1 MRLGILGPLEVRVDG
16 TAVALGGT
24 RQRALLAVLALHA
37 GEVVST
43 DRLVDELWGER
54 PPATAVH
61 TVQVFVS
68 RLRGALGEAAKRLV
82 TQPPGY
88 LLKAGGD
95 EIDAT
100 CAERLYDTARAEQL
114 VAGDAAGAVTRLRE
128 ALALWR
134 GPALADFTYEPFAQA
149 AIARLEELRLS
160 CREELIEAQLSLG
173 RHAEVIYDLEAL
185 VREQPFRERPHGQ
198 LMLALYRCGRQ
209 ADALEAYRTARQ
221 GLVEELGVEP
231 SKSLR
236 ELEEMIL
243 GQDEALDA
251 QLAALRP
258 EPPEPQAQASRKP
271 TSPAPPSPASSAAS
285 APANDADAE
294 PPAGAHVMLRRTA
307 TVLVARLSTG
317 GHADPER
324 ARAQIAAGRREVER
338 VVTHHGGACIS
349 GLGREVVA
357 IFGFPRT
364 KEDDALRAVRAAYD
378 LRRELPEALAAEAD
392 DIVLRVGLDT
402 GEVVAESPED
412 VFGQPLDRAARLASV
427 AAGHEILL
435 SDTTRHSAGSPVL
448 SEPSSDAA
456 ALRLTEIATTGPAL
470 DRATTTPMF
479 GREHELNTAS
489 ASFARAAR
497 EGKTHLLTALG
508 EAGIGKSRFA
518 QALADRLSDEAT
530 VLAGRCLA
538 YGDGVT
544 YWPLREAITTAAGGE
559 SKPAIEELFAGV
571 RDAEMLAEVT
581 AACLGLTPG
590 EATSEQIPWA
600 IRRLLEQ
607 LASDRPVLLVIEDA
621 HWAEP
626 PLLDLI
632 DYLVDWLTAPVLIL
646 CLARPELL
654 DERPR
659 WGGGHERVASVVL
672 VPLADEDAR
681 ALVRHRMGDRRLSI
695 EASAH
700 VLATA
705 EGNPLFVEQLLAIG
719 DEDPGWALDSRLPA
733 TIQALLAARL
743 DRLGPAERAFIE
755 RAAVI
760 GREFWPAA
768 AVALLPPEARSSA
781 PTHLRELVRRGLIHP
796 HDSPLAGEE
805 QLRFHHILIRDVAYH
820 STPKALRA
828 ELHERVAG
836 WLAAFGDG
844 YDEFVGY
851 HLEQAFHYRMEL
863 GVADVERRS
872 LAIRAG
878 ERLAAAG
885 RRAEARSES
894 ASAIRLLGGAAE
906 MFEAGGEHRADVL
919 LDLGGALRDAGE
931 LRRAE
936 QVLRDA
942 LNEANAGQAEALGA
956 WALIELSA
964 LRALVDSST
973 RVQDT
978 EAVAQRAMAVF
989 RRLGDDAGLARAFTE
1004 IAEARWTECCFAAM
1018 EGVLEDAFHHA
1029 RRSRSADQGRILR
1042 GLARAA
1048 VMGPRPVS
1056 DAIAR
1061 CGMVLERTQDDIRST
1076 AYAEAMLAVLKAME
1090 GRAGEARELYGASH
1104 RRLEDIGL
1112 EVSASLQLMYRAF
1125 IELISEEPLDI
1136 SGELTRAC
1144 DLLIGIGERSRL
1156 STIAALHARLLYL
1169 HGRYEESERR
1179 TRMSAQAAA
1188 DDDVV
1193 SQVLW
1198 RGAAAKLLAR
1208 DGRAREALE
1217 MVDRAHTLALET
1229 DFLLIRGDALRDRA
1243 EVLALAGDEARAR
1256 GDLEAAIA
1264 LYERKGI
1271 RTSATAARERLRAL
1285 AAGELRLVPLAGR

>member
-1 MRLGILGPLEVRVDG
+1 VRLGILGALEVQADG

-24 RQRALLAVLALHA
+24 RQRALVAVLALHA

-68 RLRGALGEAAKRLV
+68 RLRGALGEAGKRLV

-88 LLKAGGD
+88 LLEAGGD
-95 EIDAT
+95 EIDAA
-100 CAERLYDTARAEQL
+100 CAKRLYETARTDLA
-114 VAGDAAGAVTRLRE
+114 AGDAAGAATQLRE

-149 AIARLEELRLS
+149 AIAQLEELRLS
-160 CREELIEAQLSLG
+160 CREELIEAQLALG
-173 RHAEVIYDLEAL
+173 RHAEVTSDLEAL

-209 ADALEAYRTARQ
+209 ADALEAYRNARKA
-221 GLVEELGVEP
+221 LVEELGVEP
-231 SKSLR
+231 TKSLR

-251 QLAALRP
+251 RPTQLAALRP
-258 EPPEPQAQASRKP
+258 EPPEPH
-271 TSPAPPSPASSAAS
+271 APPSPVPPSPVPPSPAPAAR

-294 PPAGAHVMLRRTA
+294 PPAGAPVMLRRTA
-307 TVLVARLSTG
+307 TVLVARLSTR

-349 GLGREVVA
+349 GLAREVVA

-378 LRRELPEALAAEAD
+378 LRRELPEGLPAEAD

-427 AAGHEILL
+427 AAEHEILL
-435 SDTTRHSAGSPVL
+435 SDATRHSAGSPVL
-448 SEPSSDAA
+448 SEPSSDAGA
-456 ALRLTEIATTGPAL
+456 WRLTEIAMTGPAL
-470 DRATTTPMF
+470 GRVTTTPML

-489 ASFARAAR
+489 ASFACAAR
-497 EGKTHLLTALG
+497 EGKTHLLTVLG

-518 QALADRLSDEAT
+518 QALADRLGDEAT

-538 YGDGVT
+538 YGEGVT
-544 YWPLREAITTAAGGE
+544 YWPLREAITTVAGGE

-571 RDAEMLAEVT
+571 PDADMLAEVT
-581 AACLGLTPG
+581 AAYLGLTPG
-590 EATSEQIPWA
+590 QATSEQIPWA

-607 LASDRPVLLVIEDA
+607 LASDRPLLLVIEDA

-659 WGGGHERVASVVL
+659 WGGGHERVVSVVL

-681 ALVRHRMGDRRLSI
+681 ALLRHHMGDRRLST

-719 DEDPGWALDSRLPA
+719 DEDPGWALDGRLPA

-760 GREFWPAA
+760 GREFWAA
-768 AVALLPPEARSSA
+768 AVVALLPPEARASA

-796 HDSPLAGEE
+796 HGSPLAGEE

-851 HLEQAFHYRMEL
+851 HLEQAFRYRIEL
-863 GVADVERRS
+863 GVADAETRS

-906 MFEAGGEHRADVL
+906 MFEAGGERRADVL
-919 LDLGGALRDAGE
+919 LDLGSALRDAGE

-936 QVLRDA
+936 RVLRDA
-942 LNEANAGQAEALGA
+942 LDEANLGQAEVLGA
-956 WALIELSA
+956 RALIELSA

-989 RRLGDDAGLARAFTE
+989 ERLGDDAGLARAYME
-1004 IAEARWTECCFAAM
+1004 IAEARWKQCCFAAM
-1018 EGVLEDAFHHA
+1018 EGVLEDAFRHA
-1029 RRSRSADQGRILR
+1029 RRSRRADQGRILR

-1090 GRAGEARELYGASH
+1090 GRPGEARELYDASH
-1104 RRLEDIGL
+1104 RRLQDIGL

-1156 STIAALHARLLYL
+1156 STIAALHARLLYV

-1188 DDDVV
+1188 ADDVV

-1208 DGRAREALE
+1208 NGRAREALE
-1217 MVDRAHTLALET
+1217 MVDRAHTLALQT
-1229 DFLLIRGDALRDRA
+1229 DFLLIQGDARRDRS

-1271 RTSATAARERLRAL
+1271 RTSATAARERLRVL
-1285 AAGELRLVPLAGR
+1285 AADELRPQPLA